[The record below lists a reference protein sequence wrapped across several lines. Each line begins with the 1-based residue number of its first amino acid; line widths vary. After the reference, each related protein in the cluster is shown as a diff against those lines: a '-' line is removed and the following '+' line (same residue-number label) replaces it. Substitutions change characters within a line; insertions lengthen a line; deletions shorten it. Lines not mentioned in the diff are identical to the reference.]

1 MRFALSTNWNNL
13 RHADGAA
20 VADEA
25 IALGFD
31 ALELGYATPPEQIAG
46 IKARL
51 DQISVDS
58 VHAYCPVPIGAPSG
72 HPEIYQLADPH
83 EDLRALA
90 RLCLTKSFA
99 CAADVGAKVV
109 VFHAGYVNSQ
119 SRWSYFLHGTQ
130 RVGEPAGADRRRRA
144 KRGRRLM
151 DRLKAEFEK
160 LIPGLE
166 KNGLTLALENLP
178 RFEGFPSTEEAETL
192 MKEIAGSP
200 ISLWFD
206 TGHARVREC
215 RQWDVPAAEA
225 ATRLAQWVRGMHLND
240 VKDVYDD
247 HFAPGKGNVD
257 FAALK
262 PLAQREGVLHVVEPH
277 SDVTAEDLRAG
288 LALMRRIWEDEV
300 RR

>member
-1 MRFALSTNWNNL
+1 MRFALSTNWNNIRL
-13 RHADGAA
+13 EDGAA

-46 IKARL
+46 IKSRL
-51 DQISVDS
+51 DQIPVDS

-90 RLCLTKSFA
+90 RLCLARTFA
-99 CAADVGAKVV
+99 CAADVGAGTI

-119 SRWSYFLHGTQ
+119 SYLSHFLHGTQ
-130 RVGEPAGADRRRRA
+130 RVGEPTTADRRRRK
-144 KRGRRLM
+144 KRGRIVM
-151 DRLKAEFEK
+151 DVLKREFEK
-160 LIPGLE
+160 LVPELERHGLVF
-166 KNGLTLALENLP
+166 ALENLP
-178 RFEGFPSTEEAETL
+178 RFEGFPSTDEAETL
-192 MKEIAGSP
+192 MKELAGAPIA
-200 ISLWFD
+200 LWFD

-215 RQWDVPAAEA
+215 RKWDVAATDA

-240 VKDVYDD
+240 VRDIYDD

-262 PLAQREGVLHVVEPH
+262 PLAAREGVLHVVEPH
-277 SDVTAEDLRAG
+277 PDVTAEDLRAG
-288 LALMRRIWEDEV
+288 LAHMRAIW
-300 RR
+300 